1 MTNGNLFVIYVNLS
15 DIGLI
20 SFIFRSNYPYQ
31 VDAQCNRSISS
42 FGMWSH
48 HHPLYSTF
56 SVAYFPKVFIGDNS
70 VSTYNLTIPYRLLS
84 KGKKA
89 NIVRKFEF
97 LQAVTN
103 CWLNGVVD
111 SRVLR
116 IPRVTRILW
125 ANIFRMLWLDVI
137 RKVK

>member
-1 MTNGNLFVIYVNLS
+1 MTNGNLFVVYVNLS

-56 SVAYFPKVFIGDNS
+56 SVAYFPKVFIGDKES
-70 VSTYNLTIPYRLLS
+70 KYRQ
-84 KGKKA
+84 K
-89 NIVRKFEF
+89 I
-97 LQAVTN
+97 
-103 CWLNGVVD
+103 
-111 SRVLR
+111 RVLAGSYQLL
-116 IPRVTRILW
+116 T
-125 ANIFRMLWLDVI
+125 
-137 RKVK
+137 